1 MNTKPGNKYKLED
14 LIDIKH
20 FQNLLDKL
28 NVICPFPSAILD
40 NDGNILTATAW
51 QDICTKFHRKNK
63 ESEQAC
69 IQSDKYIF
77 DHLEEANPAVRYK
90 CAHGLSDNAI
100 PIIIDGVHY
109 GNFFTGQ
116 FFLEDPDMDF
126 FRKQAKK
133 YGFPEEAYLDAVSKV
148 PICSKE
154 QLDNYLDFFNE
165 LIAVI
170 SESGLKNLGEAE
182 ARRQIEESE
191 KRYKSIIQTAMNG
204 FWLVDMNGNFL
215 EVNDAFCK
223 MSGYSRQDLFKMGVP
238 EIEAIESPDE
248 ITKTIQRVIK
258 KGQDRFVS
266 KHRRKD
272 GSLFEVEVSIQ
283 YQQENGGS
291 FVCFLRDIEES
302 KKAEASLQKGEK
314 LHKTILQTTIDGYM
328 QIDKHGYLVEVNDA
342 YSRMSGYSRNELLMM
357 NAGELEAVE
366 PSPELREKIDEI
378 VEKKTH
384 RFIRQHRKKDG
395 SLFDVEI
402 SSQYLPELEGFVCL
416 IRDITERKRLQES
429 LSSSLERLGLATKVA
444 QLGIWDWDLKN
455 DNLIW
460 DDGMYSLHRIQKE
473 GLENLN
479 ESWHNSV
486 HPDDREHIVNIVDR
500 AKENDLEYDTEYRIF
515 WPDRTLRYIKAV
527 GRVIIDSNGDPVRM
541 IGVNYDITRNKEME
555 SQLQQAQKMESI
567 GTLAG
572 GIAHDFNN
580 ILSPIMMHTEMAME
594 DLPPDHPLQ
603 LGMKEI
609 FNSCKRARDLVK
621 QILTFARKRSEKLI
635 LLKSSRIIN
644 DAVKFLRSTIPTSIN
659 IKFDNRTDR
668 DMILADPTQLNQIIT
683 NLCTNAAYAM
693 RKKGNLLEIVL
704 DNENIPLNK
713 VKSFSTLNPG
723 NYVRISVKDNGTGI
737 SPDILDR
744 IFEPYYTTKKSGEG
758 TGLGLAIVHSIVHN
772 YGGDITVESQ
782 IGHGTSFHVYLPL
795 INEEISGTEDNRVEI
810 QKGTERILI
819 VDDEKPA
826 VDIMQKM
833 LEKFGYKVTSTI
845 NSRNALKIFKKNPE
859 NFDLVIT
866 DMTMPDMSGEIL
878 AKEIMSIR
886 PGFPIILCTGFSD
899 NINDEKAKQIGIS
912 HFILKP
918 IAMSELSECI
928 RDVLDKLQ

>member
-1 MNTKPGNKYKLED
+1 MSRG
-14 LIDIKH
+14 IK
-20 FQNLLDKL
+20 
-28 NVICPFPSAILD
+28 
-40 NDGNILTATAW
+40 
-51 QDICTKFHRKNK
+51 
-63 ESEQAC
+63 
-69 IQSDKYIF
+69 
-77 DHLEEANPAVRYK
+77 
-90 CAHGLSDNAI
+90 
-100 PIIIDGVHY
+100 
-109 GNFFTGQ
+109 
-116 FFLEDPDMDF
+116 
-126 FRKQAKK
+126 
-133 YGFPEEAYLDAVSKV
+133 
-148 PICSKE
+148 
-154 QLDNYLDFFNE
+154 
-165 LIAVI
+165 
-170 SESGLKNLGEAE
+170 
-182 ARRQIEESE
+182 
-191 KRYKSIIQTAMNG
+191 
-204 FWLVDMNGNFL
+204 
-215 EVNDAFCK
+215 AF
-223 MSGYSRQDLFKMGVP
+223 
-238 EIEAIESPDE
+238 I
-248 ITKTIQRVIK
+248 
-258 KGQDRFVS
+258 
-266 KHRRKD
+266 
-272 GSLFEVEVSIQ
+272 
-283 YQQENGGS
+283 
-291 FVCFLRDIEES
+291 
-302 KKAEASLQKGEK
+302 
-314 LHKTILQTTIDGYM
+314 
-328 QIDKHGYLVEVNDA
+328 
-342 YSRMSGYSRNELLMM
+342 
-357 NAGELEAVE
+357 
-366 PSPELREKIDEI
+366 
-378 VEKKTH
+378 
-384 RFIRQHRKKDG
+384 
-395 SLFDVEI
+395 
-402 SSQYLPELEGFVCL
+402 
-416 IRDITERKRLQES
+416 
-429 LSSSLERLGLATKVA
+429 
-444 QLGIWDWDLKN
+444 
-455 DNLIW
+455 
-460 DDGMYSLHRIQKE
+460 
-473 GLENLN
+473 
-479 ESWHNSV
+479 
-486 HPDDREHIVNIVDR
+486 PDDREHIVNIVDR

-527 GRVIIDSNGDPVRM
+527 GRVIIDSKGDPVRM

-659 IKFDNRTDR
+659 INFDNRTDR
-668 DMILADPTQLNQIIT
+668 DIILADPTQLNQIIT
-683 NLCTNAAYAM
+683 NLCTNAVYAM

-704 DNENIPLNK
+704 DNENISLNK
-713 VKSFSTLNPG
+713 VKSVSTLNPG

-758 TGLGLAIVHSIVHN
+758 TGLGLAIVHSIVLN

-782 IGHGTSFHVYLPL
+782 VGHGTSFHVYLPL
-795 INEEISGTEDNRVEI
+795 INEEIPGIEDNRIEI

-845 NSRNALKIFKKNPE
+845 NSRNALKIFQKNPE

-899 NINDEKAKQIGIS
+899 NINEEKANQIGIS

-918 IAMSELSECI
+918 IAMSELSKCI
-928 RDVLDKLQ
+928 RDVLDKLQR